1 MKNRWLKLI
10 VSIIIPQAAGLLGS
24 IATTSSVRDWYPT
37 LNKPAFNPPSWLFAP
52 VWTLLFLLMGI
63 ALYLIWQKGVQT
75 PGVKEALVFFAAQLV
90 LNILWSIFFFGLRS
104 PLLGLIDIVP
114 LVVLIYLTFIK
125 FKQIDPTAGY
135 LLLPYLAWTSF
146 ATILNLSLLI
156 LN

>member
-1 MKNRWLKLI
+1 MKNKWLKLI

-24 IATTSSVRDWYPT
+24 IATTSSVRSWYPT
-37 LNKPAFNPPSWLFAP
+37 LNKPVFNPPSWLFAP

-63 ALYLIWQKGVQT
+63 SLYLVWQKGVQT
-75 PGVKEALVFFAAQLV
+75 PGVKEALIFFAVQLV
-90 LNILWSIFFFGLRS
+90 LNILWSIFFFGLQS
-104 PLLGLIDIVP
+104 PLLGLIDIIP
-114 LVVLIYLTFIK
+114 LVVLIYLTFVK

>member
-1 MKNRWLKLI
+1 MKNKWLKLI

-24 IATTSSVRDWYPT
+24 IATTSSVRSWYPT
-37 LNKPAFNPPSWLFAP
+37 LNKPVFNPPSWLFAP

-63 ALYLIWQKGVQT
+63 SLYLVWQKGVQT
-75 PGVKEALVFFAAQLV
+75 PGVKEALIFFAVQLV
-90 LNILWSIFFFGLRS
+90 LNILWSIFFFGLKS
-104 PLLGLIDIVP
+104 PLLGLIDIIP
-114 LVVLIYLTFIK
+114 LVILIYLTFVK

>member
-1 MKNRWLKLI
+1 MKNKWLKLI
-10 VSIIIPQAAGLLGS
+10 VSIIIPQAVGLLGS

-63 ALYLIWQKGVQT
+63 ALYLIWKKGIET
-75 PGVKEALVFFAAQLV
+75 PGVKEVLIFFGAQLV

-104 PLLGLIDIVP
+104 PLLGLIDIIP